1 MKIILVG
8 FGTVGQG
15 LAELLLEKG
24 KILKS
29 QYGFEVVISGVATG
43 SKGILYR
50 YQGLSI
56 PDLLEAAKKGSFEYY
71 PDDDSIDRNF
81 SDAVDLLQRCSADVM
96 VEVTPTNLETAM
108 PAAAHFQ
115 AAITTK
121 KHIVTANK
129 GPLAIGYKQLTQR
142 AKEAGVQV
150 RFEATVMSGTPTIA
164 TGLELLAGSGIL
176 EVRGILNGTTNYILT
191 QMENGLEY
199 EAALK
204 QAQELGY
211 AETDPRA
218 DVEGHDAAAKVL
230 ILLAAL
236 FGQEK
241 TLEDLDVTGITQIS
255 AQDIQSAK
263 AAGERYKLI
272 ASVTL
277 AGGSV
282 KPMRLPMNDP
292 LAQVNGATNAVT
304 FLTDVMGSITLMGA
318 GAGQRETAF
327 ALLADLLAL
336 HRMA

>member
-1 MKIILVG
+1 MKIILIG

-15 LAELLLEKG
+15 LASLLLEKG
-24 KILKS
+24 EELKRR
-29 QYGFEVVISGVATG
+29 YGFEAVISGVATR

-56 PDLLEAAKKGSFEYY
+56 PDLLDAAKKGSFEHYAA
-71 PDDDSIDRNF
+71 SEEVDRDF
-81 SDAVDLLQRCSADVM
+81 SDAVDLLQRRGADVM

-115 AAITTK
+115 AAIVTK

-129 GPLAIGYKQLTQR
+129 GPIAIGYNQLAQR
-142 AKEAGVQV
+142 AKEAGVQI

-164 TGLELLAGSGIL
+164 TGLELLAGCEIQ
-176 EVRGILNGTTNYILT
+176 EVHGILNGTTNYILT

-199 EAALK
+199 EAALQ

-211 AETDPRA
+211 AESDPTA

-230 ILLAAL
+230 ILLATL

-241 TLEDLDVTGITQIS
+241 TLQDLDVVGITQIR
-255 AQDIQSAK
+255 ADDIQSAK
-263 AAGERYKLI
+263 IAGERYKLI
-272 ASVTL
+272 ASAT
-277 AGGSV
+277 AEGGSV
-282 KPMRLPMNDP
+282 RPIRLPMSDP

-304 FLTDVMGSITLMGA
+304 FQTDVMGAITLIGA

-327 ALLADLLAL
+327 GILADLLAL
-336 HRMA
+336 HRII

>member
-15 LAELLLEKG
+15 LAELFLEKG
-24 KILKS
+24 KVLKS
-29 QYGFEVVISGVATG
+29 RYGFEPVISGVATR

-56 PDLLEAAKKGSFEYY
+56 PDLLEAAKKGSFEHY
-71 PDDDSIDRNF
+71 PDSKDADRNF
-81 SDAVDLLQRCSADVM
+81 SDAVDLLRRCGADVM
-96 VEVTPTNLETAM
+96 VEVTPTDLETAM

-129 GPLAIGYKQLTQR
+129 GPLATGYKQLVQR
-142 AKEAGVQV
+142 AKDAGVQI

-164 TGLELLAGSGIL
+164 TGLELLAGSGML

-191 QMENGLEY
+191 QMESGLEY

-211 AETDPRA
+211 AETDPTA

-241 TLEDLDVTGITQIS
+241 TFEDLDVTGITQIS
-255 AQDIQSAK
+255 AEDIQSAK
-263 AAGERYKLI
+263 AARERYKLV

-292 LAQVNGATNAVT
+292 LAQVSGATNAVT
-304 FLTDVMGSITLMGA
+304 FQTDRKSVV
-318 GAGQRETAF
+318 
-327 ALLADLLAL
+327 
-336 HRMA
+336 